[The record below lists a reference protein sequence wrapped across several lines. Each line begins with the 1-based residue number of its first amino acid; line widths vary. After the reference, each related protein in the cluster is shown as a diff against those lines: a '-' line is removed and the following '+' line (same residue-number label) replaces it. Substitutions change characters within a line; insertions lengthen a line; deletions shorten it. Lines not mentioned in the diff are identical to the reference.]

1 MSLLLNVPYTYRKDG
16 IYYLQRYVPEDVRPH
31 YKTNRI
37 SFSLRTKSARD
48 AMALARSASAK
59 LEAYWHSLRLA
70 YGEVPA
76 QHLVALRDQNQRK
89 QAKVELSLSLSLAE
103 AGEMYRRLKG
113 SNKPKTFHS
122 AVERALGYVVKVIG
136 NKPLHAISRK
146 DAAAVR
152 DDLVAKGLAAS
163 SVTRVLTTIKAVIN
177 FAIQEEGLELLNPF
191 KGLFVDKSIG
201 PKKRMP
207 VPLNDLQRVQ
217 QQCWHADDELRW
229 IVAAISDTGC
239 RMAEIVGLSKA
250 DVRLDCDIPF
260 ISIKPR
266 PWRRLKT
273 LASEREIPLVG
284 SALWGITRAYQSTNS
299 EMLFPRYN
307 DGLSTNSNSASAA
320 LSKWLKQQTNPECT
334 MHSFRHSFRDRLRAV
349 ECPIELTDALG
360 GWTADGIGASYG
372 QGYNLQL
379 KQKWLLAIVL
389 RL

>member
-48 AMALARSASAK
+48 AMALARNANAK

-76 QHLVALRDQNQRK
+76 QHLVSLRIEDHGAQP
-89 QAKVELSLSLSLAE
+89 KVERSLGLSLAE
-103 AGEMYRRLKG
+103 AGEMYLRLKG
-113 SNKPKTFHS
+113 SNKPKTFYS
-122 AVERALGYVVKVIG
+122 AVQRALAYVTKVIG
-136 NKPLHAISRK
+136 NKTLHAISRK

-152 DDLVAKGLAAS
+152 DNLVGRGLASS
-163 SVTRVLTTIKAVIN
+163 SVVRVLTTIKAIIN
-177 FAIQEEGLELLNPF
+177 FVIQEEGLELTNPF
-191 KGLFVDKSIG
+191 NGLFVDKSIG

-207 VPLNDLQRVQ
+207 VPLNDLYSIQ
-217 QQCWHADDELRW
+217 QECRQIDDELRW

-239 RMAEIVGLSKA
+239 RLAEIVGLSKSDISLDH
-250 DVRLDCDIPF
+250 DVPF
-260 ISIKPR
+260 VSIR
-266 PWRRLKT
+266 AQPWRRLKT
-273 LASEREIPLVG
+273 LSSERKIPLVG
-284 SALWGITRAYQSTNS
+284 SALWGIKRAYHSTSS

-307 DGLSTNSNSASAA
+307 NGISTNSNSASAA
-320 LSKWLKQQTNPECT
+320 LSKWLKLQTDPSCT

-360 GWTADGIGASYG
+360 GWSTDGIGAAYG

-389 RL
+389 RS

>member
-16 IYYLQRYVPEDVRPH
+16 IYYLQRYVPEDVRQH

-76 QHLVALRDQNQRK
+76 QHLVALRDQGQRE
-89 QAKVELSLSLSLAE
+89 QAKVEQSLGLSLAE
-103 AGEMYRRLKG
+103 AGEMYLRLKG

-122 AVERALGYVVKVIG
+122 AVDRALGYVVKVIG
-136 NKPLHAISRK
+136 NKPLLAISRK

-152 DDLVAKGLAAS
+152 DDLVAKGLAPS
-163 SVTRVLTTIKAVIN
+163 SIIRVLTTIKAVIN
-177 FAIQEEGLELLNPF
+177 FAIQEEGSELSNPF
-191 KGLFVDKSIG
+191 KGLFVDKSIR

-207 VPLNDLQRVQ
+207 IPLNDLYRVQ

-239 RMAEIVGLSKA
+239 RMAEIVGLSKT
-250 DVRLDCDIPF
+250 DVRLDGDIPF

-273 LASEREIPLVG
+273 VSSERDIPLVG

-307 DGLSTNSNSASAA
+307 DGVSTNSNSASAA
-320 LSKWLKQQTNPECT
+320 LSKWLKQQTNPDCT

-360 GWTADGIGASYG
+360 GRSTDGIGAAYG
-372 QGYNLQL
+372 QGYSLQL
-379 KQKWLLAIVL
+379 KQKWLSAMVL
-389 RL
+389 NP